1 MKMKKTIIG
10 VLSLAIVA
18 SQLCGCAGSSRDE
31 LSSMVNTSSTVE
43 IEVSEPIS
51 STDSTTGD
59 PDPVVK
65 EALRWEKL
73 GNLSTYVPVR
83 RAVNEAFGITGA
95 SNGSIYV
102 DGEGNQNINNT
113 LYNALKNTAFTS
125 VLNDPSAMNSLSLAA
140 ADNFIDLS
148 EGDNIPAVFNSYW
161 DLLPEEDG
169 KEAAEFNGSTALTRA
184 QAMTLVM
191 RAMTQV
197 TDNGEPKAN
206 ADFTNAVGGS
216 LYTDFASYM
225 SENVYMGTADKSL
238 TSDTFN
244 GSMTRAE
251 YIYMVMNAV
260 YGSDEVASFNKDVSL
275 SDCKDGGD
283 IASEQSYTGNNGT
296 AYEIAYMLQNPDGG
310 VSTKLYKA
318 IAMANDL
325 GIISE
330 ETRWDESI
338 TKSEAIQIF
347 IDTVKGTEAQTDK
360 AEGEID
366 IEGLTTRA
374 KAYYA
379 GIKDNVTCDEE
390 IFVYEVVEHVTEWG
404 ESEDDALINIAT
416 KYKKPE
422 DSKPANSSK
431 PVESKPIESKP
442 TQSSKP
448 VQSSSK
454 PVESKPTESKPTT
467 PQGTTSVTIQ
477 GKTYIKDGRKYYAS
491 EEDWKNGNRADISI
505 WGEVCPKGEWVDTSG
520 GHFYYVNG
528 SYYYTREDYLND
540 ESPLTPNI
548 YDPDYDISD
557 IPPIVW
563 N

>member
-197 TDNGEPKAN
+197 TDNGAPKAN

-325 GIISE
+325 GIISA

-360 AEGEID
+360 IEGEID
-366 IEGLTTRA
+366 IKALAEIA
-374 KAYYA
+374 KERYQLI
-379 GIKDNVTCDEE
+379 GGSLDCDEDTY
-390 IFVYEVVEHVTEWG
+390 VKEVIEHVTEMK
-404 ESEDDALINIAT
+404 EEEEEALFNVAQ
-416 KYKKPE
+416 KHKKPE
-422 DSKPANSSK
+422 REPEESK
-431 PVESKPIESKP
+431 PV
-442 TQSSKP
+442 QSSKP
-448 VQSSSK
+448 QSSSK
-454 PVESKPTESKPTT
+454 PVESKPTESKPASSSSSNPIESTPTENETWGDPATNTYHGTPSDTT
-467 PQGTTSVTIQ
+467 GWKLDET
-477 GKTYIKDGRKYYAS
+477 GKPVDRIKWVRTNGGYFFDKDGIGWTTFGGPWLKLDQY
-491 EEDWKNGNRADISI
+491 G
-505 WGEVCPKGEWVDTSG
+505 GVDHSN
-520 GHFYYVNG
+520 Y
-528 SYYYTREDYLND
+528 
-540 ESPLTPNI
+540 
-548 YDPDYDISD
+548 
-557 IPPIVW
+557 
-563 N
+563 